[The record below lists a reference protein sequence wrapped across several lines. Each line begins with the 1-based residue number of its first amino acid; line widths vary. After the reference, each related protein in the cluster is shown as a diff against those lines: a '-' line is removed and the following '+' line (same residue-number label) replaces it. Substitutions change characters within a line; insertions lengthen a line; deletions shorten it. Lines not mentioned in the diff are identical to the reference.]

1 MLEKPQPNRTP
12 RLQSSL
18 HLSLFGVV
26 GVDRAHLVLVMAGL
40 ELLVGD
46 PLGGSSGS
54 GLFEHLVD
62 LFELKEESSQ
72 SSKRGLLEKCKL
84 TVKPLVS
91 GTKMR
96 A

>member
-1 MLEKPQPNRTP
+1 VAR
-12 RLQSSL
+12 
-18 HLSLFGVV
+18 
-26 GVDRAHLVLVMAGL
+26 L

-62 LFELKEESSQ
+62 LFKLKGGSSQ
-72 SSKRGLLEKCKL
+72 SLKQGLLGECKL